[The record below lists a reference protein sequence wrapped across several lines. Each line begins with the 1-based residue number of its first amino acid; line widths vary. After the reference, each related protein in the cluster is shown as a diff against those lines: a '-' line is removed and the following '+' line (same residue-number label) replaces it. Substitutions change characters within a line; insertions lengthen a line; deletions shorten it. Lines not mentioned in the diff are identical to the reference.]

1 MTELISTLV
10 LFINETLLYWVPAL
24 VLLGYAVK
32 HCTSFPNQLIPL
44 IEVASGALVGILFGL
59 VTGGGNVL
67 DVICYAGQGALIGI
81 IAIAL
86 YDMVHGAIKEW
97 KSRQSDKKGGANV

>member
-1 MTELISTLV
+1 MCALILTV
-10 LFINETLLYWVPAL
+10 GLFINGALLSWVPAL

-32 HCTSFPNQLIPL
+32 HCTAFPNQLIPL
-44 IEVASGALVGILFGL
+44 IEVASGAIVGVLFGI

-67 DVICYAGQGALIGI
+67 DVVCYAGQGALIGI

-97 KSRQSDKKGGANV
+97 KTRQNDKGGGNV

>member
-32 HCTSFPNQLIPL
+32 HCTGFPNQLIPL
-44 IEVASGALVGILFGL
+44 VEVSGGALIGIFFGL
-59 VTGGGNVL
+59 VTSGGNIL
-67 DVICYAGQGALIGI
+67 DIIMYAGQGALLGV

-86 YDMVHGAIKEW
+86 YDLVHGAIKEW
-97 KSRQSDKKGGANV
+97 KARQSVKNKEEK

>member
-24 VLLGYAVK
+24 VVLGYAVK
-32 HCTSFPNQLIPL
+32 HCTCFPNQLIPL
-44 IEVASGALVGILFGL
+44 IEVSSGALVGVLFGL
-59 VTGGGNVL
+59 VTCGGNIL
-67 DVICYAGQGALIGI
+67 DVIMYAGQGALLGI

-97 KSRQSDKKGGANV
+97 KSRQKAKEEKNV

>member
-1 MTELISTLV
+1 MSELISTLV

-32 HCTSFPNQLIPL
+32 HCTAFPNQLIPL
-44 IEVASGALVGILFGL
+44 IEVASGAIVGVLFGI
-59 VTGGGNVL
+59 VTGGENAL
-67 DVICYAGQGALIGI
+67 DVVCYAGQGALIGI

-97 KSRQSDKKGGANV
+97 KTRQNDKGGGNV